1 MRNKII
7 ENIRDNDISKIND
20 LVNKTK
26 KNNLI
31 FQVKLVLIVIFLHAI
46 TRFVGAY
53 RGGFVEY
60 FVSGII

>member
-46 TRFVGAY
+46 TGFVGAY
-53 RGGFVEY
+53 QGGLVDY